1 MDTLWNMVFRRLGL
15 TSIAFALCVLVAV
28 AVPAAAGGSTLGCAP
43 ACGNDAPS
51 LQSPVPSV
59 QSPVHPAPEQCMR
72 NPSCGGGVAL
82 GLGAIA
88 GIGMLAA
95 AVPAIGASLLSRR
108 RRPLWMR
115 PLLGRLSAGGLF
127 RPPRLLLDV

>member
-1 MDTLWNMVFRRLGL
+1 MGTLWNMVFRRLAL

-43 ACGNDAPS
+43 ACGTDAPS
-51 LQSPVPSV
+51 V
-59 QSPVHPAPEQCMR
+59 QNPAHPARDVCLR
-72 NPSCGGGVAL
+72 SPSCGGGVSL

-95 AVPAIGASLLSRR
+95 AVPAIGPSLLSRR
-108 RRPLWMR
+108 RRPLWLR